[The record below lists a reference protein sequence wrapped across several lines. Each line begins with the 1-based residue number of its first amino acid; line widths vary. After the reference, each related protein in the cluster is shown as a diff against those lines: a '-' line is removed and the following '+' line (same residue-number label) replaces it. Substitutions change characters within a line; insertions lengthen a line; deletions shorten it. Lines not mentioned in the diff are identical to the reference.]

1 MFVPSG
7 KGQPV
12 LSQATA
18 RSVTCC
24 LTAWDKVL
32 ERSLSTQTILTVTK
46 LHPTPTSHH
55 VPLSSVT
62 LNLRLGLPF
71 SSANQNSLCISCL
84 HCVRKMF
91 QPSLHFINNDTDEW
105 RLRKIILFEGQ
116 KLEGIF
122 ESKKNAVNYLF
133 LVYLTT
139 FSKCIAYIAFYL
151 KLSYRLPSRICS
163 YDWCL
168 T

>member
-32 ERSLSTQTILTVTK
+32 ERSLSTQRILTVTK

-62 LNLRLGLPF
+62 LNPRLGLPF
-71 SSANQNSLCISCL
+71 SSVNQHSLYISCL

-91 QPSLHFINNDTDEW
+91 QPSVHFITNDIDER
-105 RLRKIILFEGQ
+105 RLRKRILFER
-116 KLEGIF
+116 KRLEGIF
-122 ESKKNAVNYLF
+122 ESKKNAVSYLF
-133 LVYLTT
+133 VVYLTT

-151 KLSYRLPSRICS
+151 KPSCRLPSPIS
-163 YDWCL
+163 HMIGA
-168 T
+168 